1 VDADFNKALELYKKA
16 ANGGYYRA
24 LYNMGVCHE
33 NGEGVP
39 RDSAKVWTQTIEP
52 LACAG

>member
-16 ANGGYYRA
+16 ADGGYYRA

-39 RDSAKVWTQTIEP
+39 RDSAKV
-52 LACAG
+52 